1 MSLLLR
7 YWFCNNVATVAGR
20 SRHMPPSSA
29 SAENTAAWQEYPS
42 HSSQLIELG
51 ESMDSQI
58 SMQNERA
65 TNDAN

>member
-1 MSLLLR
+1 
-7 YWFCNNVATVAGR
+7 
-20 SRHMPPSSA
+20 MPPSSA
-29 SAENTAAWQEYPS
+29 IAENTAAWQEYPS